1 MAFLRDL
8 HHYKLHLTGLSGSEE
23 ETAEDEEFLHK
34 EDDKNKRRS
43 RLSVS
48 YIACLNVI
56 IFLLSLSL
64 FSVSIYRPR
73 GRLNRELRESSTWS
87 K

>member
-8 HHYKLHLTGLSGSEE
+8 HHYKLHLTRLSCSEE

-64 FSVSIYRPR
+64 FSVSIYRSR
-73 GRLNRELRESSTWS
+73 GRLNRELRASSTWS